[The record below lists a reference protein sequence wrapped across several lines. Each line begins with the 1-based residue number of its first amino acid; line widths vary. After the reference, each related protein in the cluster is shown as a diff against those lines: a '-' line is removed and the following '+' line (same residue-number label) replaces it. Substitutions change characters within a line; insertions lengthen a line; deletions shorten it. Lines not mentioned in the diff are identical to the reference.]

1 MELKERTGDA
11 RAAYL
16 EGYRDGED
24 HMQLRVFRILQKHMS
39 TNLSGTAEDI
49 VVQIHQDVARIPVQR
64 NLQVRPHVIMEH
76 GVRTS
81 NVDLEKNREAPN

>member
-24 HMQLRVFRILQKHMS
+24 HIQLQVFRILQKHMS
-39 TNLSGTAEDI
+39 TTLSGTAADVI
-49 VVQIHQDVARIPVQR
+49 IQIYQDVARIPVQR

-76 GVRTS
+76 GIRTS
-81 NVDLEKNREAPN
+81 NVDLEKNRENPN